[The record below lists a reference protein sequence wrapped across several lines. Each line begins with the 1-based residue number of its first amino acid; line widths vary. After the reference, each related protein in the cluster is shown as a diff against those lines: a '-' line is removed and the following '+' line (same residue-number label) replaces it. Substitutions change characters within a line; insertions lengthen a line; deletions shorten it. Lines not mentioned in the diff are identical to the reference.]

1 MKNPLLNPPSLE
13 NLIQAGKNLI
23 DEFDPKK
30 FIYLNSKGE
39 WKENPENPIDRISNE
54 LLHQIGKLEQKALS
68 ALIRDAFF
76 PLSGKNSWALTKKMK
91 FAILAGPKN
100 HARSPTE
107 EEMDK
112 AILRSYSSGDRP
124 EKIYPFLI
132 ILEVLAWILY
142 HEAVRASIEI
152 HFPDW
157 DRTRRAQ
164 QKEFIKELESLN
176 HLFSLISDKGE
187 IEQFIYKILDNL
199 KKASSEV
206 ILSIPK
212 TISEEMRL
220 MKTLNHLLEKAKD
233 SVQKEEIFSLVYE
246 KIQPPMGIVNLASPA
261 LLFPCLQLL
270 MDKRIDISSGIQYN
284 ASVILSI
291 LQDPRSTETLL
302 DGLDFFPLYYSKI
315 RENLIYTLGN
325 LKEKRAV
332 KPIARI
338 LEGPDQ
344 KRFSKG
350 PKKIKIHRV
359 LEQKMEA
366 IWALGKIGIESIR
379 CLFTL
384 VKYGEHPS
392 AKLKTYL
399 AWTLGEIGKAQKEK
413 YGGVSADIIITLL
426 KLLKTKN
433 KQLFEETVS
442 ALQKIDVPEFTHS
455 LYLYNIGAVSLL
467 GLKPAQRGLYELS
480 ETLHYL
486 INSKGKAI
494 IAVNGDS
501 GTGKTYFCQ
510 SILNGFGKIK
520 PNEILYLMRDRSID
534 QKIFNRI
541 LGLKWLKKYIDP
553 VYYQDYPV
561 SEEED
566 DPEQFFKQFL
576 EENSSKKLIIL
587 DGCRDRC
594 YFQRLIDLFYFKGN
608 LDVEV
613 NFRATFST
621 RRLNLEERE
630 MALESVNTHLS
641 FVEEPALED
650 THFYQEGMVI
660 LYDLDNSI
668 PSRLRS
674 EETQELFQ
682 KRRIDTWGDLIR
694 IGDFREKPNRGKVE
708 SEPLSI
714 RQERLLLNSEDL
726 PKASLQL
733 FSPEERKFRVLLN
746 ENLTEQPNLLQTIE
760 ADDLKAEQ
768 MRFYAQDQIA
778 GIGEE
783 GSVFVLTF
791 LDNRIFYTL
800 LERSSGIA
808 LLGRDIYLINDQSE
822 LTLIS
827 FERNEI
833 VKFEKTASL
842 PLTIV
847 SYPPDKI
854 ITGHE
859 DGTVRIWNF
868 LSKDV
873 HVLAGHRQPV
883 LSLAVDHSG
892 RIYSAG
898 VDGTLRQWD
907 LESGMVH
914 VVEKLDRNVPI
925 IKLYP
930 QEKILAISEADD
942 SASRKKEGYI
952 SNVKILD
959 FQNRTTHVS
968 QIPFQ
973 KTISSVNVYFDGRI
987 IAGASPLE
995 RKTQQGD
1002 GNLIIISPGK
1012 DFYEYSILDGHQMST
1027 KDCLAMGPKI
1037 ITCGTEGNENY
1048 TIRLWGT
1055 DFYVRTELSKLSI
1068 KPSE

>member
-1 MKNPLLNPPSLE
+1 
-13 NLIQAGKNLI
+13 
-23 DEFDPKK
+23 
-30 FIYLNSKGE
+30 
-39 WKENPENPIDRISNE
+39 
-54 LLHQIGKLEQKALS
+54 
-68 ALIRDAFF
+68 
-76 PLSGKNSWALTKKMK
+76 
-91 FAILAGPKN
+91 
-100 HARSPTE
+100 
-107 EEMDK
+107 
-112 AILRSYSSGDRP
+112 
-124 EKIYPFLI
+124 
-132 ILEVLAWILY
+132 
-142 HEAVRASIEI
+142 
-152 HFPDW
+152 
-157 DRTRRAQ
+157 
-164 QKEFIKELESLN
+164 
-176 HLFSLISDKGE
+176 
-187 IEQFIYKILDNL
+187 
-199 KKASSEV
+199 
-206 ILSIPK
+206 
-212 TISEEMRL
+212 
-220 MKTLNHLLEKAKD
+220 
-233 SVQKEEIFSLVYE
+233 
-246 KIQPPMGIVNLASPA
+246 
-261 LLFPCLQLL
+261 
-270 MDKRIDISSGIQYN
+270 MDKRIEISSGIQYN

-302 DGLDFFPLYYSKI
+302 EAMDFFPLYYSKI

-332 KPIARI
+332 KAIARI

-344 KRFSKG
+344 KKFSKG
-350 PKKIKIHRV
+350 TMKIKIHRM

-366 IWALGKIGIESIR
+366 IWALGKIGIESIQY
-379 CLFTL
+379 LSTL
-384 VKYGEHPS
+384 VKYGKHPS

-426 KLLKTKN
+426 RLLKTKD

-467 GLKPAQRGLYELS
+467 GLKPAQKGLYELS

-541 LGLKWLKKYIDP
+541 LGLKWLKKYIEP

-561 SEEED
+561 AEEED
-566 DPEQFFKQFL
+566 DPEEFFKQFL

-641 FVEEPALED
+641 FIEEPALED
-650 THFYQEGMVI
+650 TQFYREGIVI

-668 PSRLRS
+668 PSRLHS
-674 EETQELFQ
+674 EEIQELFQ

-694 IGDFREKPNRGKVE
+694 IGDFREKLKPRKVK

-714 RQERLLLNSEDL
+714 RQESLFLNSEAL
-726 PKASLQL
+726 PKAGLKS
-733 FSPEERKFRVLLN
+733 FSPEERKFRAILN
-746 ENLTEQPNLLQTIE
+746 ENLTDRPNLLQTIE
-760 ADDLKAEQ
+760 VDDLKAKQ
-768 MRFYAQDQIA
+768 IRFYAQDQIA

-791 LDNRIFYTL
+791 LDNHIFYTF

-808 LLGRDIYLINDQSE
+808 LLGRDIYLINDKSE
-822 LTLIS
+822 LTNIS

-833 VKFEKTASL
+833 VKFEKTDSL
-842 PLTIV
+842 PLTIA

-854 ITGHE
+854 ITGHR
-859 DGTVRIWNF
+859 DGTVRIWDF
-868 LSKDV
+868 LNKDV
-873 HVLAGHRQPV
+873 LILVGHRRPV
-883 LSLAVDHSG
+883 LSLAVDYYG
-892 RIYSAG
+892 RIYSG
-898 VDGTLRQWD
+898 GLDRTLRQWD
-907 LESGMVH
+907 LEHGMVQ
-914 VVEKLDRNVPI
+914 VVEKLDRNVSI
-925 IKLYP
+925 VKLYP

-942 SASRKKEGYI
+942 STSRRKEDYI
-952 SNVKILD
+952 SKMKILD
-959 FQNRTTHVS
+959 FKNRTSHMP
-968 QIPFQ
+968 QIPFK

-987 IAGASPLE
+987 IAGVSSLE
-995 RKTQQGD
+995 RKIQQRH

-1012 DFYEYSILDGHQMST
+1012 EFYEYNILDGHKMST
-1027 KDCLAMGPKI
+1027 KDCLTMGPKI

-1055 DFYVRTELSKLSI
+1055 DFYVRMELSKLSI
-1068 KPSE
+1068 KPS